1 MGSSNL
7 SGPFVSTIAAVVV
20 AEVAAVVGVPVLV
33 LFVVVVVMVLTDPSV
48 NHQGVAR

>member
-7 SGPFVSTIAAVVV
+7 SGPFESTIAAVVV

-33 LFVVVVVMVLTDPSV
+33 LFVVFFCYSCSCY
-48 NHQGVAR
+48 GVD